1 MTKIRKTSLPL
12 EIVTIDEG
20 GGIHLCAEITL
31 NRKKCKM
38 VLDTGASRTVFDQ
51 DEIKRYVKE
60 DITEIAGKMSAGLGT
75 DSMQTH
81 SVLVKKMKLKSLE
94 ITDYEGLALDLTLL
108 NNSYEQLGYKKVIGV
123 LGSDILQE
131 YEAVIDFG
139 KKKLTLR
146 YKD

>member
-1 MTKIRKTSLPL
+1 
-12 EIVTIDEG
+12 
-20 GGIHLCAEITL
+20 
-31 NRKKCKM
+31 M

-94 ITDYEGLALDLTLL
+94 ITDYEGLALDLTVL

>member
-94 ITDYEGLALDLTLL
+94 ITDYEGLALDLTVL

-123 LGSDILQE
+123 LGSDILQK

>member
-94 ITDYEGLALDLTLL
+94 ITDYEGLALDLTVL

>member
-12 EIVTIDEG
+12 EIITIDEG

-94 ITDYEGLALDLTLL
+94 ITDYEGLALDLTVL

>member
-94 ITDYEGLALDLTLL
+94 ITDYEGLALDLTVL

-139 KKKLTLR
+139 KKKLTLL

>member
-1 MTKIRKTSLPL
+1 MTEIRKTSLPL

-94 ITDYEGLALDLTLL
+94 ITDYEGLALDLTVL

>member
-94 ITDYEGLALDLTLL
+94 ITDYEGLALDLTVL

-146 YKD
+146 NKD

>member
-81 SVLVKKMKLKSLE
+81 SVLIKKMKLKSLE
-94 ITDYEGLALDLTLL
+94 ITDYEGLALDLTVL
-108 NNSYEQLGYKKVIGV
+108 NNSYEHLGYKKVIGV